1 LQLLKNVRVII
12 LKKGDI
18 MIGAVAVAAAGILYF
33 SGVLRPEGE
42 GAKAIVTIDGKVHSE
57 YNLDKE
63 ETINIDIPDV
73 GYNSFRIKN
82 GKVDMLEADCRD
94 GICVD
99 HTPIS
104 LNGETIICLPHRLVI
119 EIDGGE
125 SPAIDGATK

>member
-1 LQLLKNVRVII
+1 
-12 LKKGDI
+12 
-18 MIGAVAVAAAGILYF
+18 
-33 SGVLRPEGE
+33 
-42 GAKAIVTIDGKVHSE
+42 
-57 YNLDKE
+57 
-63 ETINIDIPDV
+63 
-73 GYNSFRIKN
+73 
-82 GKVDMLEADCRD
+82 MLEADCRD